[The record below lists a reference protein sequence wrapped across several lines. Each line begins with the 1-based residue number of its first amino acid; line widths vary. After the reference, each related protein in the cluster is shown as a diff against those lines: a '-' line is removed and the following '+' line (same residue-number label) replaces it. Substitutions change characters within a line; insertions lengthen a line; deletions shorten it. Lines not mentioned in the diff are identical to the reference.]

1 MACQFLKRIFIRY
14 STFAITGSISLG
26 TPKLASSFED
36 SAHVSHMFGC
46 GVWWLSPFSG
56 LLRPVLRR
64 SKRYSL
70 FNFRSMSMFNKYQH
84 IILEQS
90 FYIILQHQ
98 THPLILTTEP
108 SQWGRGAQMMRA
120 NNWRVTGCRRDEAYH
135 LSMILYWREEH
146 LQLPCAAI
154 FVGKSIWTTHLWQLG
169 FYTWNTGVTQKR
181 MRFQKRHGFWE
192 NLNEFEVEVI
202 QTFGCC
208 WYDVS
213 SWYIHFLDVSF
224 QINSTSTEFCEVA
237 SAWIP
242 QDLYR

>member
-1 MACQFLKRIFIRY
+1 MGESWCSNDAP
-14 STFAITGSISLG
+14 TF
-26 TPKLASSFED
+26 F
-36 SAHVSHMFGC
+36 
-46 GVWWLSPFSG
+46 
-56 LLRPVLRR
+56 
-64 SKRYSL
+64 
-70 FNFRSMSMFNKYQH
+70 
-84 IILEQS
+84 
-90 FYIILQHQ
+90 
-98 THPLILTTEP
+98 
-108 SQWGRGAQMMRA
+108 RA
-120 NNWRVTGCRRDEAYH
+120 NNWRATGSRRDEAYH

-169 FYTWNTGVTQKR
+169 LLRGEHRCTQKR

-192 NLNEFEVEVI
+192 NLNEFEVI

-213 SWYIHFLDVSF
+213 SWYINFLDVSF

-242 QDLYR
+242 QNLGSIISYLDVAALKLKSYESLNKHCFSISRLDHQLVHLVSMILSQFHTSCPALHSFPILV